1 MPETKSPRRP
11 LAGLLT
17 AQFFGA
23 FNDNAMKLMV
33 ALLLGDVATRAL
45 SDSASEMARQEQ
57 TTLAFVIFT
66 LPLVLFSLPSALLA
80 DRFSKSRI
88 AIVTKTPRIS
98 CWDVHRAFDFP
109 PKCCAIK
116 PCASVASSIPKW
128 AAPRLESRP

>member
-88 AIVTKTPRIS
+88 AIVTKTPELLAMALAVAAFASAACPRCSS
-98 CWDVHRAFDFP
+98 C
-109 PKCCAIK
+109 C
-116 PCASVASSIPKW
+116 S
-128 AAPRLESRP
+128 